1 MQTEISDPTG
11 RSNEKDSRK
20 IEQWALAAVL
30 RIFRLGQLPNGFSPD
45 EASYGY
51 NGYSLLH
58 TGRDRFGEWLP
69 LFADNFGDLIAAS
82 YMWLTVPSIALFGLD
97 EFAVRLPA
105 ALVGIVTVW
114 VAYKLGAAFYDA
126 WAGLLTALF
135 LAISPWHIQVSRY
148 AERSPLLP
156 LVFCLGLFLFL
167 RWQQKQKKELLWSA
181 LAFALCLYSYASARV
196 FVPLYVLGAALIY
209 SSYLCSHT
217 PPRTSGN
224 IHLCPARSPRR
235 LSLDQ
240 RSRYGTRPLPPAL
253 GTVGMAAKL
262 LLLLQSELSLLQR

>member
-1 MQTEISDPTG
+1 MQTEISDPPG

-20 IEQWALAAVL
+20 IEQWALAAVLILAAVL

-58 TGRDRFGEWLP
+58 TSRDRFGEWLP

-82 YMWLTVPSIALFGLD
+82 YMWLTVPSIALVGLD
-97 EFAVRLPA
+97 ANA
-105 ALVGIVTVW
+105 W
-114 VAYKLGAAFYDA
+114 VAYKLGTAFYDA

-156 LVFCLGLFLFL
+156 LLFCLGLFLFL
-167 RWQQKQKKELLWSA
+167 RWQQKQKKELL
-181 LAFALCLYSYASARV
+181 
-196 FVPLYVLGAALIY
+196 
-209 SSYLCSHT
+209 
-217 PPRTSGN
+217 
-224 IHLCPARSPRR
+224 
-235 LSLDQ
+235 
-240 RSRYGTRPLPPAL
+240 
-253 GTVGMAAKL
+253 
-262 LLLLQSELSLLQR
+262 

>member
-126 WAGLLTALF
+126 WAGLLTALVLF
-135 LAISPWHIQVSRY
+135 GVVPFFALATEAKKGTAV
-148 AERSPLLP
+148 ER
-156 LVFCLGLFLFL
+156 LGLRSLPLFL
-167 RWQQKQKKELLWSA
+167 RLGARLCA
-181 LAFALCLYSYASARV
+181 ALC
-196 FVPLYVLGAALIY
+196 
-209 SSYLCSHT
+209 
-217 PPRTSGN
+217 
-224 IHLCPARSPRR
+224 PRR
-235 LSLDQ
+235 STHLQ
-240 RSRYGTRPLPPAL
+240 QLPML
-253 GTVGMAAKL
+253 TYAAAH
-262 LLLLQSELSLLQR
+262 